1 MSDERGSVPR
11 FGESVISV
19 PITVSML
26 RIAAQGLGLL
36 GGGSRD
42 KVTYSLEG
50 KLGGSGFTST
60 RFQAQGQLTLP
71 GTSAP
76 RRRRRGDKNRR
87 AYRPS
92 SRTACCGGFSESKLA
107 PIDNVMAKLFLA
119 LVLVAATPLAAQEF
133 PNRPIRL
140 ITPAAQGGTTDLLAR
155 VFGQKLAES
164 WGQQV
169 LVDNRASAAGVIAGQ
184 LTTQAAPDGYTLL
197 LAYHQH
203 TVNAALN
210 PKLPYHPVND
220 FTPITQLTS
229 AGLMLVV
236 NPSTPVNNL
245 AEFMQWTKN
254 FKGALNF
261 GSAGIGSGG
270 HLAGELF
277 KLMAGVKAEHIPY
290 KGAGP
295 AMADLIAGQYHF
307 NFSGLQGSQVQV
319 RAGRLRAIA
328 VTTPK
333 RLPSNPELPAMAE
346 VLPGFEVVGWYGVI
360 GPANMPQP
368 LVEKLHGELVKIL
381 NQPDVK
387 SRIEADG
394 SEPVGARPRSS
405 GASCTPI
412 STSGRSSSRRAA
424 RSWNEAVP
432 AAGPGFG
439 AGGPARAPR
448 AHPAA

>member
-1 MSDERGSVPR
+1 M
-11 FGESVISV
+11 
-19 PITVSML
+19 
-26 RIAAQGLGLL
+26 
-36 GGGSRD
+36 
-42 KVTYSLEG
+42 K
-50 KLGGSGFTST
+50 
-60 RFQAQGQLTLP
+60 
-71 GTSAP
+71 
-76 RRRRRGDKNRR
+76 
-87 AYRPS
+87 
-92 SRTACCGGFSESKLA
+92 
-107 PIDNVMAKLFLA
+107 KLFLVLMFAA
-119 LVLVAATPLAAQEF
+119 LPALAQQDY

-155 VFGQKLAES
+155 IFGQKLSEAF
-164 WGQQV
+164 GQQV
-169 LVDNRASAAGVIAGQ
+169 LVDNRASAAGVLAGQ
-184 LTTQAAPDGYTLL
+184 MTAQAAPDGYTLL

-236 NPSTPVNNL
+236 NPKTPVNNL
-245 AEFMQWTKN
+245 AEFIQWTRD
-254 FKGALNF
+254 FQGALNF

-270 HLAGELF
+270 HLAGELY
-277 KLMAGVKAEHIPY
+277 KLMAKVKAEHIPY

-346 VLPGFEVVGWYGVI
+346 ALPGFEVVGWYGVI

-368 LVEKLHGELVKIL
+368 LVKRLHDELIKAL
-381 NQPDVK
+381 NSPDVK
-387 SRIEADG
+387 SRIESDG
-394 SEPVGARPRSS
+394 SEPVGSSPEDFRRFMHADLDKWAKLVKES
-405 GASCTPI
+405 GAKLD
-412 STSGRSSSRRAA
+412 
-424 RSWNEAVP
+424 
-432 AAGPGFG
+432 
-439 AGGPARAPR
+439 
-448 AHPAA
+448 